1 MKTIKNDLAL
11 YIVGLE
17 DRMDAFAACF
27 TASEIAC
34 GNLEHLKMTFYRKGV
49 RAAFVNPELSFSA
62 LQCACKNLK
71 IKLQL
76 ALPSGIAVKCFIAPN
91 YGPSLIFPL
100 DISEDGKPLETLPSA
115 RQQLQDGYNDITR
128 WDYGD
133 YLGAVAPRRH
143 GMLCHNIIKQHTL
156 PTEIITGDIRSMAY

>member
-1 MKTIKNDLAL
+1 MAL

-17 DRMDAFAACF
+17 DRMDAIAACY

-34 GNLEHLKMTFYRKGV
+34 GTLEFLGMSFHRKGV
-49 RAAFVNPELSFSA
+49 RAAFINPELSVDEMQF
-62 LQCACKNLK
+62 ACKNLK

-76 ALPSGIAVKCFIAPN
+76 ALPAGAAVKCFVAPD
-91 YGPSLIFPL
+91 YGRDMQFPL
-100 DISEDGKPLETLPSA
+100 DISEDGKPLDSLPTA

-133 YLGAVAPRRH
+133 YLGAKPPRRH
-143 GMLCHNIIKQHTL
+143 GMLCHNIIKEHSL
-156 PTEIITGDIRSMAY
+156 PAEIITGDIRSMAY